1 MNYDTSDPKVRE
13 QLGEIATYAASEEAE
28 RLLNLAKVSRVPNEP
43 ALLTLFEWAVFQAAE
58 EYGIDPTRA
67 EAVMDG
73 VNMLLFQGKIRAA
86 VLYLLNLDGEDPT
99 ETLPSPA
106 LGNAETREEAAWAAI
121 SLAD

>member
-1 MNYDTSDPKVRE
+1 MNYDINDPKIRE
-13 QLGEIATYAASEEAE
+13 QLAEIATYAASEEAE
-28 RLLNLAKVSRVPNEP
+28 RLLGLAKTSRVPNEP

-58 EYGIDPTRA
+58 EYEIDPTKA
-67 EAVMDG
+67 EAVMDN
-73 VNMLLFQGKIRAA
+73 VNFLLFQGKIRAA

-106 LGNAETREEAAWAAI
+106 LASAETREEAAWAAI